1 MTMMKGMRYISNSEA
16 LASRESGRWDPIIV
30 KIGETGF
37 FGMDWWIG
45 RTEEMRELPRERDR

>member
-1 MTMMKGMRYISNSEA
+1 MMKGMRYISNSEA

-37 FGMDWWIG
+37 FGMEWWIG